1 MVAISTTLPAVTKG
15 SASALV
21 KKKRTSGSVPVWKSV
36 STLAFHSSLEVA
48 EASRILLPVAASKE
62 ATAFS

>member
-1 MVAISTTLPAVTKG
+1 MKG

-36 STLAFHSSLEVA
+36 STLAFHSSLEEA
-48 EASRILLPVAASKE
+48 EASRMVFPMAAS
-62 ATAFS
+62 